1 MYRTTLIIPTIVL
14 ALTGSAFA
22 SGSAPTRPPRPPANY
37 FAPAGE
43 KLDNNRY
50 ALGKAVFTGKAPRT
64 ANPSAAKKQRTQLA
78 HLAEVSGKQGASL
91 PSLAGQLSNE
101 QMDALNYYVSKRFG
115 AH

>member
-1 MYRTTLIIPTIVL
+1 MYKKTLIIPIMVL
-14 ALTGSAFA
+14 ALAGSALA
-22 SGSAPTRPPRPPANY
+22 SGSAPTRPPRPPSNF

-50 ALGKAVFTGKAPRT
+50 ALGKAVFTGKSPQT

-78 HLAEVSGKQGASL
+78 HLAQVSGKQGASL
-91 PSLAGQLSNE
+91 PSLAGKLSNE
-101 QMDALNYYVSKRFG
+101 QMDALDYYVSKRFG

>member
-1 MYRTTLIIPTIVL
+1 MQKKILIIPTIML
-14 ALTGSAFA
+14 ALASSAFA

-37 FAPAGE
+37 FTPGGE

-50 ALGKAVFTGKAPRT
+50 ALGKAVFTGKAQRT
-64 ANPSAAKKQRTQLA
+64 PNASAAKKQRARLTQLA
-78 HLAEVSGKQGASL
+78 AVSGKQGATL

-101 QMDALNYYVSKRFG
+101 QMDALDYYVSKRFG